1 MKIKISLFVMLMFVA
16 ILSTQAQQGQR
27 RTPEERTKFTVERLT
42 DSLKISAAQ
51 QTDVSAAYLEYYN
64 AQDKLRAGLAPGARP
79 EKADMDKLTE
89 ARDAKL
95 KIILKEYQFAKL
107 KEMEAA
113 MMRNRGNGQR
123 PPGQ

>member
-1 MKIKISLFVMLMFVA
+1 MKIKLTLLAMLLFIGIVG
-16 ILSTQAQQGQR
+16 TQAQQGQR
-27 RTPEERTKFTVERLT
+27 RTPEERTKMTVERLT

-51 QTDVSAAYLEYYN
+51 QTDVSAAYLEFYN
-64 AQDKLRAGLAPGARP
+64 AQDKLRAGLAPGTRP
-79 EKADMDKLTE
+79 EKADMDKLTD

-95 KIILKEYQFAKL
+95 KIILKGDQYNKL

-113 MMRNRGNGQR
+113 MRNRQR